1 MNNTAVLSTYV
12 LSISRNVVSL
22 ESQIENSF
30 APPAIIIIATDN
42 WQSENVVVEGKREN
56 LELPRESKH
65 TVEEEDRTF
74 SSLRES
80 SLSNCVYIA
89 HLVV

>member
-1 MNNTAVLSTYV
+1 MNDTAVLSTYV

-30 APPAIIIIATDN
+30 APPAIIIIATGD

-56 LELPRESKH
+56 LELPRES
-65 TVEEEDRTF
+65 RTH
-74 SSLRES
+74 SGEGG
-80 SLSNCVYIA
+80 
-89 HLVV
+89 